1 MTAARTARRKA
12 TPRGRR
18 ASVGDDPARLAAPHH
33 RLMAAA
39 DQRLDALC
47 PRPTVLQPPA
57 GRGRD
62 PILFPQP
69 LPAAP
74 KSP

>member
-1 MTAARTARRKA
+1 MTAARTARRNA
-12 TPRGRR
+12 TRRGRR
-18 ASVGDDPARLAAPHH
+18 SSVGDDPARLAAPHH
-33 RLMAAA
+33 GLMAT
-39 DQRLDALC
+39 DRQRIDALS

-57 GRGRD
+57 GRARD

>member
-12 TPRGRR
+12 TRRGRR
-18 ASVGDDPARLAAPHH
+18 SSVGDERARLAAPHH
-33 RLMAAA
+33 GLRAIAG
-39 DQRLDALC
+39 QRLDALC